1 MSSDIELKVEHCV
14 EVLNQE
20 LLIGSDRLRNRK
32 GRKKFTFHVFLN
44 EYRVYKDY
52 EVIDSG
58 QSVDELLEVYNEL

>member
-1 MSSDIELKVEHCV
+1 MSDIELKVEHCV

-20 LLIGSDRLRNRK
+20 LLIGSDQLRNRK

>member
-1 MSSDIELKVEHCV
+1 MSDIELKVKHCV

-58 QSVDELLEVYNEL
+58 QGIDELLEVYNEL

>member
-1 MSSDIELKVEHCV
+1 M

-20 LLIGSDRLRNRK
+20 LYVHHSSPLLVVLIGSDRLRNRK

-58 QSVDELLEVYNEL
+58 QAIDELLEVYNEL